1 MLPVH
6 IPERSSVHEHRDDEY
21 DNRKHDDPLP
31 DFLLIF
37 GGNELKRDAS
47 VGINDIPKEGS

>member
-47 VGINDIPKEGS
+47 VGINDIPKKGS